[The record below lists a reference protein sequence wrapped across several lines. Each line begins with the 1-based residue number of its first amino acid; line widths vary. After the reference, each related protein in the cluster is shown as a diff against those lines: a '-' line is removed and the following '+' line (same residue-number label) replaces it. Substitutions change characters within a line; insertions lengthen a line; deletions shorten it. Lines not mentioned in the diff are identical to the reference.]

1 MNKISSIVN
10 DIFAR
15 KKISRHFTII
25 VICLSVLVTYAVS
38 SMLIMPAESVNGKLI
53 CDITEHV
60 HSDECYELVCTQNA
74 LKQTEISLLESI
86 SQTSVQTTADITS
99 ETTETAET
107 AVTTEV
113 ITSQTT
119 LTEVTDKSQISETA
133 LLSETSEIAVIASEE
148 TTDISV
154 TESQTETTVSETS
167 VPDTVTSE
175 VSVTETTTAHVHTDE
190 CYELICQFEYHV
202 HSDKC
207 YEGGEGAE
215 SINLPG
221 FSHNLGRPL
230 LNDIVTTGLADDIV
244 NGGVYKIK
252 NKNSGLYLEVASDT
266 AKNNVNIQQNNY
278 TGTRNHFKLVDQGN
292 GYWKIYTCLNENDEY
307 ALNVSGESAGDGA
320 NIAIYSSKA
329 GDNQQ
334 FKFIKHDEDGTYSM
348 LTKITSDASCV
359 EVFNHSKEV
368 GGNINQYKCYYN
380 EQTSYQNNNQKFY
393 LEPVVE
399 TTGENIKIEARVIFG
414 DYNDDGTHE
423 YTNVYPNLQLKYRHG
438 GSWDI
443 LYGEKV
449 TATLVEDNTSA
460 RKDWCYQYKYTWSVP
475 KIAYGSGEN
484 STNTGYYASIDFEGK
499 ENYNIY
505 YLPEKYFGSPGAS
518 VPGTFKNVERHT
530 FFNEDGVI
538 YIFLDPKVDWSC
550 PVYDDGTVKPNNFNL
565 TMKKRWDGHNQ
576 GSLKQIAHHKN
587 EKIQIQL
594 QRRND
599 NGEFSEYVNY
609 DYYNYHYYNDPNGN
623 FIDSR
628 DVAYFTDE
636 SLLAEKGYQITF
648 GDETIYYK
656 DPKKGYIDKTSLAIA
671 RISPPKEY
679 RLKIYYGYDRWN
691 NVVLTLNGDNLPSHF
706 TNGYY
711 YIWNDLPYGMY
722 RVIETRSFIDINDN
736 DKFDEGTDIDT
747 SPEYYYMTYPPARD
761 SKGVLHIQN
770 FTSEMKLSVH
780 KEWYGDE
787 DCETYIP
794 YEYLSG
800 DNKFFS
806 PEVVVE
812 LYRSIESGVPVSDGS
827 GYTVNGETLY
837 SVWKT
842 TINGSQKVDIPS
854 SYLDMYDSTGNK
866 YYYYIREDTNATFR
880 CLNANEYGFVKAQNG
895 SYGVPYDEGPENRAF
910 VIKNTPEMQIVVN
923 KQWIKNEHL
932 NTTNLVLD
940 NYNAEVEFEVYRS
953 KSQISGLNN
962 PFEEKKY
969 SYSKKEDP
977 GIDFV
982 SIVSSLEKM
991 KNVDGNDYFVT
1002 SNQTFALTND
1012 NCIDFDTYYVD
1023 TDNTIKPY
1031 YYYIKE
1037 KNTDNYLHAIYSN
1050 NGIYNGSSNKTV
1062 LIQNVPMMRFEVE
1075 KVWYKEDGTTVD
1087 TNNKDEVTFWVL
1099 RSTNTS
1105 AKNDNGKDIT
1115 KDENNG
1121 GIASI
1126 YKRGPFTTTNLKYTL
1141 PTYDSFY
1148 VPYKVTKN
1156 EDGTY
1161 TATGQYYF
1169 YIVEV
1174 KDGDDTY
1181 IQMDSVHNGKTAVW
1195 YNNYLCFTSQG
1206 TLQLQNKPNAKVEN
1220 LTIDVTKKWYI
1231 SSNGAE
1237 IPNATI
1243 NMPVKFELYRS
1254 TNQGTPTAS
1263 NDGYYVNGSK
1273 LEQITN
1279 STFTIDENGQA
1290 TVNSALLKRKDD
1302 SGNKYYYYIREVQ
1315 SENFDCINNDPNNL
1329 GFVHNDSNVYGIA
1342 YADNSTSISF
1352 TIKNVPQI
1360 KIKVDKKWFDSDGN
1374 VDTEN
1379 NNEMQFVL
1387 LRASADYGQNLSIS
1401 TDNNGDYYVS
1411 GTSKTF
1417 RTVGTFTTENL
1428 SKTLTINDSGDIVPY
1443 KTNSKNEIQK
1453 LYFYVLEINGDNYN
1467 TDNYTVRVL
1476 NQAVSWDKDKDCAS
1490 ISVINMPN
1498 LSLNL
1503 EKQWEGNP
1511 EMSEVKVLLYRSTD
1525 RTKAPQNSIIKDSQ
1539 TAVERSTVTFSDSD
1553 AFNSYKV
1560 YNYQTADFTKEILLA
1575 NNNVEKVVVKIPTN
1589 TGYPYIIVHL
1599 NDNEYIKVGRY
1610 NGGDFVYESNATQMP
1625 TGSFS
1630 ISNGYLE
1637 VDCTKLQQ
1645 GVEDAIYIQNAS
1657 DNPGEYE
1664 ITIYYQTD
1672 TVSSTRSLLIDESAN
1687 VSSDVETV
1695 GTYTLTS
1702 SENWQKTISNLPVC
1716 DANYAPYYYWIVEES
1731 IDSSIESVSY
1741 RFVDNDPDTVY
1752 CVNAMSPGSSA
1763 TLIVKNKLKVILPE
1777 TGSSGTTN
1785 YYIIGGVLLTV
1796 GLLSRCF
1803 IKRKT

>member
-10 DIFAR
+10 DIFAK
-15 KKISRHFTII
+15 KKIHRHFII
-25 VICLSVLVTYAVS
+25 IFICLGVLVTYAVS
-38 SMLIMPAESVNGKLI
+38 IILIMPAESVNGKLI

-60 HSDECYELVCTQNA
+60 HSDECYELVCTQDA
-74 LKQTEISLLESI
+74 LKYTESSLSESI
-86 SQTSVQTTADITS
+86 SQTLAETTADITS
-99 ETTETAET
+99 ETTETT
-107 AVTTEV
+107 VTTETM
-113 ITSQTT
+113 TSQTT
-119 LTEVTDKSQISETA
+119 LTEATGESQISETA
-133 LLSETSEIAVIASEE
+133 GISVLVSEE
-148 TTDISV
+148 TTDISA
-154 TESQTETTVSETS
+154 TESQ
-167 VPDTVTSE
+167 
-175 VSVTETTTAHVHTDE
+175 TETTTAHVHTDE

-202 HSDKC
+202 HSYKC
-207 YEGGEGAE
+207 YEGGEGIE
-215 SINLPG
+215 NINLPG
-221 FSHNLGRPL
+221 FSHNLAGRPL

-252 NKNSGLYLEVASDT
+252 NKNSGLYLEVSSDT
-266 AKNNVNIQQNNY
+266 AGNSINIQQANY
-278 TGTRNHFKLVDQGN
+278 TGARNHFKLV
-292 GYWKIYTCLNENDEY
+292 
-307 ALNVSGESAGDGA
+307 SAGDGYWYIYTQLDKNDGYA
-320 NIAIYSSKA
+320 VDVSGKKTADGTNIEIYTSQNSE
-329 GDNQQ
+329 NQK
-334 FKFIKHDEDGTYSM
+334 FKFIKHDEDETYSM
-348 LTKITSDASCV
+348 LTKITGDASCIEV
-359 EVFNHSKEV
+359 EDWSIET
-368 GGNINQYKCYYN
+368 GGNIDQYQCYYN
-380 EQTSYQNNNQKFY
+380 NQTGYQNDNQKFY

-399 TTGENIKIEARVIFG
+399 TTDENIKIEARVIFG

-423 YTNVYPNLQLKYRHG
+423 YADVNPKLQLRYRLGNSFPHNVDG
-438 GSWDI
+438 Q
-443 LYGEKV
+443 V
-449 TATLVEDNTSA
+449 QANLVVDNTSA
-460 RKDWCYQYKYTWSVP
+460 RKDWCYQYKYTWEVP
-475 KIAYGSGEN
+475 KLADGE
-484 STNTGYYASIDFEGK
+484 STGYYVNIDFDDK
-499 ENYNIY
+499 YKYNIY
-505 YLPEKYFGSPGAS
+505 YLPEKYFGSPGNTEI
-518 VPGTFKNVERHT
+518 PKKFKDSEQQT
-530 FFNEDGVI
+530 FFNENGVI

-628 DVAYFTDE
+628 DVTFSKDISKE
-636 SLLAEKGYQITF
+636 NRYQITF
-648 GDETIYYK
+648 GDETIDYQDRY
-656 DPKKGYIDKTSLAIA
+656 GNYIDKNSLTTAK
-671 RISPPKEY
+671 ISPPKEY

-691 NVVLTLNGDNLPSHF
+691 NVVLTLNGDNLPTHF

-722 RVIETRSFIDINDN
+722 RVIETKSFIDVNDN
-736 DKFDEGTDIDT
+736 DRFDEEDFDT
-747 SPEYYYMTYPPARD
+747 SSEYYYMTYPPARD
-761 SKGVLHIQN
+761 SRGVLHIQN

-780 KEWYGDE
+780 KEWYGDA
-787 DCETYIP
+787 DGKSYMP
-794 YEYLSG
+794 Y
-800 DNKFFS
+800 DNIISNSFFD
-806 PEVVVE
+806 PEVRVA
-812 LYRSIESGVPVSDGS
+812 LYRSTKSGVPIASGD
-827 GYTVNGETLY
+827 GYTVNDEKLDYIWDTA
-837 SVWKT
+837 
-842 TINGSQKVDIPS
+842 INGSHKVDIPS
-854 SYLDMYDSTGNK
+854 SYLEMYNDKDEK
-866 YYYYIREDTNATFR
+866 YYYYIREMTDATYR
-880 CLNANEYGFVKAQNG
+880 CINANEAGFVKAPNG
-895 SYGVPYDEGPENRAF
+895 NYGVPYDEGPENRAF
-910 VIKNTPEMQIVVN
+910 VIKNTPDMKIVVN
-923 KQWIKNEHL
+923 KQWLKHENL
-932 NTTNLVLD
+932 NAEDVIMDSGVLTEA
-940 NYNAEVEFEVYRS
+940 NYNPEVQFEVYRS
-953 KSQISGLNN
+953 KTQITSLNDS
-962 PFEEKKY
+962 FEEKKY
-969 SYSKKEDP
+969 SYSKEEDP
-977 GIDFV
+977 GIDFA

-991 KNVDGNDYFVT
+991 KNVDGTDYFVT
-1002 SNQTFALTND
+1002 SNQTFTLTKD

-1023 TDNTIKPY
+1023 ENNTIKPY

-1037 KNTDNYLHAIYSN
+1037 KNTDDYLHAIYSN
-1050 NGIYNGSSNKTV
+1050 NNGIYHSSADKTV
-1062 LIQNVPMMRFEVE
+1062 LIQNVPKMNFEVE
-1075 KVWYKEDGTTVD
+1075 KVWYKEDGKTID
-1087 TNNKDEVTFWVL
+1087 TNNKDEITFYVL
-1099 RSTNTS
+1099 RSNKS
-1105 AKNDNGKDIT
+1105 NAEGDKDKDIT
-1115 KDENNG
+1115 KDEKNG

-1141 PTYDSFY
+1141 PTYESFY
-1148 VPYKVTKN
+1148 VPYRLDNGKI
-1156 EDGTY
+1156 
-1161 TATGQYYF
+1161 TGQYYF

-1206 TLQLQNKPNAKVEN
+1206 TLQLQNKPDTNVES
-1220 LTIDVTKKWYI
+1220 LTIDVTKKWYV

-1263 NDGYYVNGSK
+1263 NDGYYVDGSK

-1279 STFTIDENGQA
+1279 STFTIDETGKA
-1290 TVNSALLKRKDD
+1290 TVNSALLKKSD
-1302 SGNKYYYYIREVQ
+1302 GNSKYYYYIREVQ
-1315 SENFDCINNDPNNL
+1315 SENFDCINDDYNNL

-1342 YADNSTSISF
+1342 YSDNSTSISF

-1360 KIKVDKKWFDSDGN
+1360 KIKVDKKWLDSNGN

-1379 NNEMQFVL
+1379 KNEMKFVL

-1401 TDNNGDYYVS
+1401 KNGDGYVTDT
-1411 GTSKTF
+1411 GKTF
-1417 RTVGTFTTENL
+1417 RTIGTFATENL
-1428 SKTLTINDSGDIVPY
+1428 SKTLTIIDSEDIAPY
-1443 KTNSKNEIQK
+1443 KINSGEIQK

-1467 TDNYTVRVL
+1467 TNNYTIRVL

-1511 EMSEVKVLLYRSTD
+1511 EMSEVKVSLYRSTD

-1539 TAVERSTVTFSDSD
+1539 TAVQRSTVTFSDSD

-1560 YNYQTADFTKEILLA
+1560 YNYQATNFTTEILLA
-1575 NNNVEKVVVKIPTN
+1575 NNNVEKVVVKTPTD
-1589 TGYPYIIVHL
+1589 TGYPWVIIHF
-1599 NDNEYIKVGRY
+1599 NDYEYIKAGKS
-1610 NGGDFVYESNATQMP
+1610 NGTFEYQLYATQMP
-1625 TGSFS
+1625 AGSFS

-1657 DNPGEYE
+1657 SDAGEYE

-1785 YYIIGGVLLTV
+1785 YYIIGGILLTV